1 MPRTVSPLRGIPAAA
16 QWSRSP
22 FHALPASFA
31 WHRWH
36 NHLSPNVTKEAW
48 TPEED
53 ALIAYWHARIGNRW
67 AEIAKHLEG
76 R

>member
-1 MPRTVSPLRGIPAAA
+1 
-16 QWSRSP
+16 
-22 FHALPASFA
+22 
-31 WHRWH
+31 
-36 NHLSPNVTKEAW
+36 VTKEAW